1 MRTQFNRLWTDNR
14 KYFLTACLLF
24 GGGAVLGFLQAHALE
39 EMVKSLLGQLKDVI
53 DRIHANGG
61 GVFAT
66 FWAIFSNN
74 VTSSLMMMAMGL
86 FFAFFPVFGLMAN
99 GVLLGFIF
107 AKYSSFGV
115 SPWLVFAAGIL
126 PHGILELPAV
136 LFAAGVGIRLGM
148 LSLRSVGAL
157 IQPVKWEQVKN
168 DWYDT
173 LKQFPMVVL
182 TVIGMLFLAAII
194 ESSVTP
200 LILQEVLGDQL
211 KQLNLIK

>member
-1 MRTQFNRLWTDNR
+1 MRTQFKRLWTDNS
-14 KYFLTACLLF
+14 KFFLAACLLF
-24 GGGAVLGFLQAHALE
+24 VGGAALGFLQAHALE
-39 EMVKSLLGQLKDVI
+39 QMVNSLLGQLKEVI
-53 DRIHANGG
+53 DRIQANGG

-66 FWAIFSNN
+66 FWDIFSNN

-86 FFAFFPVFGLMAN
+86 FFAFFPVFGLIAN

-107 AKYSSFGV
+107 AKYSAFGV

-148 LSLRSVGAL
+148 LSFRSVGSL
-157 IQPVKWEQVKN
+157 IQPGKWERVKN

-182 TVIGMLFLAAII
+182 TVIGLLFVAAIV
-194 ESSVTP
+194 ESSITP
-200 LILQEVLGDQL
+200 LILREVLGDQL
-211 KQLNLIK
+211 QQMKLIK